1 MKRSLIAFV
10 MAALGFVAPA
20 FAAEIALRPAVRAVA
35 DRALTLADV
44 ADLSGAEAETL
55 AGVVVHAGLGAG
67 ERGVVQMRDVRAA
80 LDAHGVNWGK
90 VSVRGSECEL
100 VVAAAPKAERPAPV
114 APQEPPPKHETIR
127 DTGSSTVRTAVAGTL
142 ANLFGVTLEDL
153 QIAFDDADGALLAT
167 GGEGRRI
174 EVQPA
179 ASPSASRIPLNVW
192 IYEGDRVVASGQI
205 RADVRVRR
213 DAVIAMAGL
222 RRGQTISAGDVTLE
236 TMWTE
241 PSAGAPIASLDEA
254 VGQVCRTRVPAGT
267 ALRADHVERAMVVK
281 RGDLVTVHCVS
292 GGIVVKAPARAQ
304 SDGRDGEV
312 IEFKLD
318 KSKRPF
324 LARISGAGRAVM
336 VSGSEA
342 GATEDRP

>member
-1 MKRSLIAFV
+1 MKRPLIAFILMV
-10 MAALGFVAPA
+10 LGCVAPA
-20 FAAEIALRPAVRAVA
+20 LGAGIALRPAVRAVA

-44 ADLSGAEAETL
+44 ADLSGAEAEAL

-67 ERGVVQMRDVRAA
+67 ERGVVRMRDVRAA
-80 LDAHGVNWGK
+80 LDAHGVNWGRI
-90 VSVRGSECEL
+90 SVRGSECEL
-100 VVAAAPKAERPAPV
+100 VVAAAPKTERAPAAERSAP
-114 APQEPPPKHETIR
+114 EPRHQTVSASDSP
-127 DTGSSTVRTAVAGTL
+127 TVRTEVAGTL
-142 ANLFGVTLEDL
+142 ANLFGVALEDL

-192 IYEGDRVVASGQI
+192 VYEGDRVVVSGQI

-213 DAVIAMAGL
+213 DAVIATAAL

-236 TMWTE
+236 TLWTE
-241 PSAGAPIASLDEA
+241 PSAGAPIASLEEA
-254 VGQVCRTRVPAGT
+254 VGQVSRTRIPAGT
-267 ALRADHVERAMVVK
+267 AIRADHIERAMVVK

-336 VSGSEA
+336 VSGSGG
-342 GATEDRP
+342 GATEERP